1 MSIVKVKK
9 IKNALVDLES
19 IKSELEDVI
28 NKLEW
33 SQTEY
38 DVVPVDT
45 DDPVDVMK
53 WDLIIQHFKDLSYLQ
68 THDLLKTL

>member
-1 MSIVKVKK
+1 MSKVEK
-9 IKNALVDLES
+9 IEDLIS
-19 IKSELEDVI
+19 KLEDIEQEVCNLKEAI
-28 NKLEW
+28 ENTVMH
-33 SQTEY
+33 SAM
-38 DVVPVDT
+38 PVDT